1 MAMMRLDASGC
12 MDRFGEYNKRRGDTR
27 ALVFKVDN
35 PRDPHHIEVDA
46 AVPKGDGGAAEDWPA
61 VCACLPQ
68 DDCRYVLCG
77 LSWEAEDG
85 HTASK
90 QVFVLWSPSQAPIK
104 TKLVYS
110 ASTGSL
116 KQALQGSWTNH
127 QAGSEDGLEYETV
140 LQRAKD
146 SCTCA

>member
-1 MAMMRLDASGC
+1 MCGYGVGVWKVGGCLTSQARSAASASVCGTRRFRSPGPSVAAASASALPVIFSILDMAS
-12 MDRFGEYNKRRGDTR
+12 
-27 ALVFKVDN
+27 
-35 PRDPHHIEVDA
+35 
-46 AVPKGDGGAAEDWPA
+46 WPA

-116 KQALQGSWTNH
+116 KQALQGKT
-127 QAGSEDGLEYETV
+127 
-140 LQRAKD
+140 
-146 SCTCA
+146 